1 MRPERSPIGRT
12 GRHKLRTRRVR
23 LLALGALAL
32 GVSACGVPIDSV
44 SHPIAKIQY
53 VGLIPPANT
62 GGTASHLTL
71 YFVARNKLVAVSH
84 NGYAYVS
91 IETTA
96 NELLLDLSNGPLE
109 KDPPGLIT
117 QLSNQPGFTSTFNS
131 QTHVMTVNLT
141 FQFLQSLFGPALYEA
156 YGQIVLTLMGNS
168 LLSAVKG
175 ILFQVDSSP
184 TYAYLPSET
193 ATTDPVNFNS
203 YRTLIGTTAAPTTTT
218 TT

>member
-1 MRPERSPIGRT
+1 VRSQRSSIG
-12 GRHKLRTRRVR
+12 GALRHPKQKRRVR
-23 LLALGALAL
+23 LLALGGLAL

-44 SHPIAKIQY
+44 AHPIAKTHYIS
-53 VGLIPPANT
+53 LTPPANT

-71 YFVARNKLVAVSH
+71 YFVARNKLIAVSH
-84 NGYAYVS
+84 NGYAYAS

-96 NELLLDLSNGPLE
+96 DELLLDLSNGPLK
-109 KDPPGLIT
+109 KDQPGLIT

-168 LLSAVKG
+168 LLSAVHG
-175 ILFQVDSSP
+175 ISFQVDGSP
-184 TYAYLPSET
+184 IYAYLPSET
-193 ATTDPVNFNS
+193 ATLNSVNFNS
-203 YRTLIGTTAAPTTTT
+203 YKTLIGTTAAPTTTT
-218 TT
+218 